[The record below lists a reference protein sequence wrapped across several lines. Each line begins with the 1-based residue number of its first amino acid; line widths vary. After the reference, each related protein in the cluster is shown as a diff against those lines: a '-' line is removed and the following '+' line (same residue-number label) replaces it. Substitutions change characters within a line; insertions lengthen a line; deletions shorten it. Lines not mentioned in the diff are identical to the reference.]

1 MLEWLERTYRYL
13 SQLDMDQIQALLE
26 KYSSLGPIPGIAL
39 PMVEALLPFLPL
51 FIIVAGNASAYGL
64 WLGFIYSWI
73 GTVAGAL
80 LVFLAARR
88 FGGRFSTYLSAKYP
102 KAEHFFS
109 WIERKGFTPLF
120 LLYCFPFTPS
130 FFVNIASGVS
140 NVPKRIFA
148 AAVVLGKGVMV
159 FMMSFV
165 GHDWQGFISHPWRL
179 LVAAAGLFLLW
190 LLGKKVE
197 KRYQIQ

>member
-1 MLEWLERTYRYL
+1 MLEWLEHTYHNL
-13 SQLDMDQIQALLE
+13 SQLDREQIQALLE
-26 KYSSLGPIPGIAL
+26 KYSSHGPVPGIAL

-64 WLGFIYSWI
+64 WLGFIYSWL

-80 LVFLAARR
+80 LIFLSARR
-88 FGGRFSTYLSAKYP
+88 FGGKFSIYLSAKYP

-109 WIERKGFTPLF
+109 WIERKGFSPLF

-130 FFVNIASGVS
+130 FFVNIASGAS
-140 NVPKRIFA
+140 NVPKRIFV

-165 GHDWQGFISHPWRL
+165 GHDWQSFISHPWRL
-179 LVAAAGLFLLW
+179 LVAVAGLFLLW
-190 LLGKKVE
+190 YLGKKLE
-197 KRYQIQ
+197 KHYQIQ